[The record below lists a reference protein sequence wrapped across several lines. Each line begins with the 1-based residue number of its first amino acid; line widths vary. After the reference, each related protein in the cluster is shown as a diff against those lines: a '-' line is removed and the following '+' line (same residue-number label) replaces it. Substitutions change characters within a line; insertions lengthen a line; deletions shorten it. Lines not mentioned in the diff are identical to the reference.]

1 MDLEQIGVGEWP
13 NVAMEPGTLKHAAT
27 GERVER
33 PDSAER
39 LAADILAKSHTVA
52 LTRDGDF
59 EQVESY
65 VNVPVSTV
73 RGWLDRQAA
82 ITRGETCQSWQDATN
97 VLDRTNLQ
105 TIDELTAERDE
116 WKAKAEAKSADCARN
131 DDYTPE
137 SDVSATDVDAND
149 ANAAQDTREKL
160 EADVRNVVSQWFFE
174 TGWSGSTAHGMHE
187 EVVMRWLD
195 RQGAI
200 TERECREYENELR
213 KQHHRRCAD
222 LKAEADYNLSEAQ
235 RYAKAVANWED
246 EALHLREV
254 VRTQA
259 DSFRGME
266 AELKSAHERIAE
278 LESGSELNTMRL
290 SVAGLKRTVDEQRG
304 TILAQ
309 RAELARFNERL
320 HGRRQLPKHAKWPR
334 FEDGKLVKVGRDCAR
349 VEMREKT
356 YTLHG
361 SDAEAWSAAY
371 GDAAPDSWRKS
382 EWRC

>member
-1 MDLEQIGVGEWP
+1 MDLEGVRIGEWP

-39 LAADILAKSHTVA
+39 LAADILAKSHSVA
-52 LTRDGDF
+52 VTSDGDF

-82 ITRGETCQSWQDATN
+82 LTGRCQPMQDL
-97 VLDRTNLQ
+97 V
-105 TIDELTAERDE
+105 DECNELERHVDMLT
-116 WKAKAEAKSADCARN
+116 ADCARN
-131 DDYTPE
+131 DDYQPE
-137 SDVSATDVDAND
+137 SDVSATDVGAND
-149 ANAAQDTREKL
+149 ANATQDTREKL

-174 TGWSGSTAHGMHE
+174 TGWSGSTAHGLHE

-254 VRTQA
+254 VRAQA

-278 LESGSELNTMRL
+278 LESGSELNTLRL
-290 SVAGLKRTVDEQRG
+290 SVSGLKRTVDEQRA
-304 TILAQ
+304 TIHAQ

-320 HGRRQLPKHAKWPR
+320 RGKRALPKHAKWPR

-349 VEMREKT
+349 IEMREKT